1 MSIYVVRH
9 GQTDYNVKRLY
20 QGRKDI
26 PLNEIGKK
34 QAMEMAE
41 KFMDIKID
49 KIFVSPL
56 TRAKQTAECISK
68 ITGVLPEIEDGLK
81 ERSFGEM
88 EGKANNERCN
98 IEMLLDYEKNYDIYN
113 VEPIQEFFERVA
125 VCLRKI
131 IEENKEKNIVLVTHA
146 GVTQAIEFYF
156 KGMPANKDIESLAL
170 KNCEIRK
177 YNSPFGD
184 GS

>member
-9 GQTDYNVKRLY
+9 GQTDYNVKKLY

-41 KFMDIKID
+41 KFRDIKID

-81 ERSFGEM
+81 DVPSFIV
-88 EGKANNERCN
+88 NNST
-98 IEMLLDYEKNYDIYN
+98 LLDTLVNNKIASSRREAR
-113 VEPIQEFFERVA
+113 EF
-125 VCLRKI
+125 
-131 IEENKEKNIVLVTHA
+131 
-146 GVTQAIEFYF
+146 
-156 KGMPANKDIESLAL
+156 L
-170 KNCEIRK
+170 KNGSITINGEKVSDENLIIDTKLSIGGKVIIIRK
-177 YNSPFGD
+177 GKKKYYLGIIK
-184 GS
+184 